1 VIVQADVKGLEIVVA
16 AWLSQ
21 DKVLLGELN
30 SGVDIHSENERTF
43 GLPSRGIAKI
53 LKFRILYGGNE
64 YSFVND
70 PDFTSVSSS
79 ERYWKKVIEKYY
91 EKYSGIAN
99 WHDKMIRQ
107 VATTGKIISPFGR
120 TFAWDL
126 KADGN
131 LKLPSTQI
139 KNYIVQGT
147 GADIVAIARVSLF
160 RRWKQAGINGVIIN
174 TVHDSICFDVHKD
187 EVNATIEL
195 INGVFRDVPANI
207 NRIFNLDF
215 NLETKVEVLVGDNMY
230 DLNEWNSI

>member
-1 VIVQADVKGLEIVVA
+1 MIVQADVKGLEIVVA

-107 VATTGKIISPFGR
+107 VATAGKIISPFGR